1 MRPLVLHDLVAEIL
15 LWGSVAL
22 WVINE
27 HRLRVRSSSQGSEPQ
42 EWTFFLIVLFLIGS
56 IVGAALVA
64 SDRVAP
70 LPGPAWWPVAAGV
83 ILLWL
88 GIALRLWAISTLGR
102 FFKMTIAIQ
111 EGHRVISDGPY
122 HWLRHP
128 CYTGTLLIAIG
139 VGLAE
144 GDWFS
149 VAIMWIALTI
159 ALLTRIRAEER
170 TLRAQLGDEYAAYA
184 QRTARLVPGLF

>member
-1 MRPLVLHDLVAEIL
+1 MRPLVLHDPLAEIL
-15 LWGSVAL
+15 LWGSLAL

-27 HRLRVRSSSQGSEPQ
+27 HRLRVRSSSQGSEPR
-42 EWTFFLIVLFLIGS
+42 EWTFFLIVLFLVGS

-70 LPGPAWWPVAAGV
+70 LPGPAWWPVAAGLV
-83 ILLWL
+83 LLWL
-88 GIALRLWAISTLGR
+88 GMALRLWAISTLGR

-111 EGHRVISDGPY
+111 EGHRVVSDGPY

-128 CYTGTLLIAIG
+128 CYTGTLLIAVG

-144 GDWFS
+144 GDWIS
-149 VAIMWIALTI
+149 LAIMWIALTI

-170 TLRAQLGDEYAAYA
+170 TLRAELGDEYAAYA

>member
-1 MRPLVLHDLVAEIL
+1 MRPLVLHDPVAEIL
-15 LWGSVAL
+15 LWGSLAL

-27 HRLRVRSSSQGSEPQ
+27 HRLRVRSSSQGNEPR
-42 EWTFFLIVLFLIGS
+42 EWTFFLIVLFLVGS

-70 LPGPAWWPVAAGV
+70 LPGPAWWPVAAGLV
-83 ILLWL
+83 LLWL

-111 EGHRVISDGPY
+111 EGHRVIVDGPY
-122 HWLRHP
+122 RWLRHP

-149 VAIMWIALTI
+149 VAIMWVALTI

-170 TLRAQLGDEYAAYA
+170 TLRAELGDEYAAYA